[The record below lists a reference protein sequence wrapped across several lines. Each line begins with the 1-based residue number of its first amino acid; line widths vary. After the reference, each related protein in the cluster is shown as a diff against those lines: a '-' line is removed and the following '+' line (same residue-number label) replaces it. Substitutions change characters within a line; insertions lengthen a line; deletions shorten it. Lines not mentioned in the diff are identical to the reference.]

1 MDFRR
6 TKGQLRYAV
15 WIVLMTSAIAS
26 GGASLFGISV
36 PADAAIDV
44 ARSSDHFVITKIHP
58 GSEVWYFETAIGDR
72 VTQINDMDAAQYSEW
87 PSDIE
92 SIEISHA
99 TDGSTDRIVIGS
111 GTTNLVQQTITL
123 LLLGSAFSIM
133 SLFLITRA
141 DRSVEVVLFAFFASV
156 AGANL
161 AIAPASIAAHSWAR
175 LIQGA
180 LTATMAI
187 YMIAFFAVFARGI
200 TDRSRYS
207 FRNLPEISTAV
218 AFLLILAWILV
229 ATASPDLFGVVRNTT
244 VMLLVLSLAAV
255 LIWLPFRYRSA
266 NQDRRDQLRL
276 ATLGTL
282 LGLFPFLFLSV
293 IPLEITGTHIIAPE
307 VSVLT
312 IVLLPLSFGYSILRY
327 QLLDI
332 SRLVHRSATYALITA
347 AIIAVYGSVLTLL
360 NLFTDD
366 SDLRRNIELVL
377 LFAMFAGI
385 PLISSIR
392 NRAIGIAD
400 RLLYPHSI
408 DRESLVDAL
417 SAPSSEPGTPSDLV
431 GHFVSTVGQG
441 LGLRYAFATADSST
455 HDSLSEYGIR
465 PAGLWPHDI
474 VDDSNDDIGISR
486 LTRGEDGTEYL
497 ISTTQGINGESAK
510 IVLGPRID
518 GASFDGEDLRLLHL
532 STNMLTNELA
542 RTQLSEEV
550 RTQQEQLASIDSE
563 VEQIQQY
570 ERAEISSYLHDEPLQ
585 KIAYTLGQMRERA
598 LPEDLAG
605 LLEEVADDLRT
616 TSASLS
622 PDILKSSGLVVA
634 ITLAIEEQGNRSDFQ
649 IFSELDSVDPDTRF
663 SEEVELAIYRTV
675 QEGLNNVRKHAEARA
690 VWVQLSYEAGT
701 ISASVDDN
709 GVGISDSDDE
719 PKNPGQNLGL
729 RGLERRVNQL
739 GGTLTISPRPSRG
752 TSLVVRIPA
761 ETVI

>member
-6 TKGQLRYAV
+6 TKGQFRYIV
-15 WIVLMTSAIAS
+15 WIVLMISAIAAGS
-26 GGASLFGISV
+26 ASVFGISV
-36 PADAAIDV
+36 RADAAIEV
-44 ARSSDHFVITKIHP
+44 VRESDHFVITKVHP

-72 VTQINDMDAAQYSEW
+72 VTEINDIDAAQFSNW
-87 PSDIE
+87 PSDID
-92 SIEISHA
+92 SIVVSHA
-99 TDGSTDRIVIGS
+99 VDGTTDRIEIGS
-111 GTTNLVQQTITL
+111 DTTNLIQQTITL
-123 LLLGSAFSIM
+123 LLLGAAFSIM

-180 LTATMAI
+180 MTATMAV

-200 TDRSRYS
+200 NDRSRYS
-207 FRNLPEISTAV
+207 YRNLPEISTV
-218 AFLLILAWILV
+218 VSGVLILTWILV
-229 ATASPDLFGVVRNTT
+229 ATTSPDLFGVVRNTT
-244 VMLLVLSLAAV
+244 VALLVLSLAAV
-255 LIWLPFRYRSA
+255 LIWLPFRYRRA
-266 NQDRRDQLRL
+266 DQDRRDQLRL

-293 IPLEITGTHIIAPE
+293 IPLEINGNHIIAPE
-307 VSVLT
+307 VSVLA

-347 AIIAVYGSVLTLL
+347 VIIVVYGSALTLL
-360 NLFTDD
+360 NLFTND
-366 SDLRRNIELVL
+366 SDLLRNIELVL

-392 NRAIGIAD
+392 NRAIRIAD

-417 SAPSSEPGTPSDLV
+417 STPSSEPGSPSDV
-431 GHFVSTVGQG
+431 IEHFVSTVGQG
-441 LGLRYAFATADSST
+441 LGLRYAFATADSSANE
-455 HDSLSEYGIR
+455 SLSEYGIR

-474 VDDSNDDIGISR
+474 VNDSSDEMGISR
-486 LTRGEDGTEYL
+486 LNRGEDGTEYL
-497 ISTTQGINGESAK
+497 ISTAQGINGESAK

-518 GASFDGEDLRLLHL
+518 GASFDGEDIRLLHL
-532 STNMLTNELA
+532 STNMLTNDLA
-542 RTQLSEEV
+542 RTQLSEAV
-550 RTQQEQLASIDSE
+550 RTQQEQLASIDTE

-622 PDILKSSGLVVA
+622 PDILKASGLVVA

-649 IFSELDSVDPDTRF
+649 IFSELESVDPDTRF
-663 SEEVELAIYRTV
+663 SEEVELAVYRTV
-675 QEGLNNVRKHAEARA
+675 QEGPNNVRKHAEAKA
-690 VWVQLSYEAGT
+690 VWVQLAYEAGA
-701 ISASVDDN
+701 ISVSVDDN
-709 GVGISDSDDE
+709 GVGVSDSDE
-719 PKNPGQNLGL
+719 ESKNPSQNLGL

-739 GGTLTISPRPSRG
+739 GGTLTISPRSSRG
-752 TSLVVRIPA
+752 TSLVVRIPT
-761 ETVI
+761 ETVN